1 MKKNN
6 SYGVRKNVLR
16 ELADGFF
23 CIRENF
29 KYFSKLSKEGYKV
42 LGASEWLLDNIYLIE
57 KEYKAIKMEMP
68 IGYFKGLVSKGSTE
82 QVPRIFVVAKDYINN
97 ENEIECDKFI
107 NYMNMLQENN
117 VYPKLNEEGAAFT
130 MGELWA
136 FPLML
141 KTAIIINLAKYTDEL
156 ASIQKEIIKGKNVA
170 EKVIDIINKNP
181 EYYINKSAREF
192 NNINSKHSNINEI
205 DKKDNTDIIN
215 SNVEYDN
222 NEKNNINSINEKSN
236 SMNNQINIMYK
247 ELSNIDVDFEH
258 VSPLFLREFFR
269 VLKDNSIDDKRLNKF
284 METKWKVNLDYEKNN
299 IKSELR
305 EEFLERHIGEY
316 ITYIR
321 KIEGI
326 SWRKFFENT
335 SLVEKVLKKDPENVY
350 SKMDFQSKDYYRHK
364 LEKTARNLKINE
376 INLANN
382 ILELAKSGKDNNKE
396 DYKCH
401 VGYYLI
407 DEGVK
412 DLKGY
417 NNNIKFTISE
427 NVYLALNVF
436 GTLIISC
443 LILII
448 TSLLG
453 VSYTRIQYIISFLII
468 LIPINEIILGLTN
481 WIVSK
486 IVEVRLV
493 PKLSFSRGIPD
504 ESKTVV
510 VIPAIINSKEKV
522 KELMEKLEV
531 AYCGNNDKNL
541 YFILLCDFLDS
552 KYEVEENDAQII
564 KCGIEYTRRLNEK
577 YSYENFNGIT
587 QKKEKYLHK
596 DFTNNSNDSDGKN
609 NANNGN
615 KCINRFFFLSRARI
629 YNNKQRIYMGKERK
643 RGKLMEFMALIKGSN
658 DHTYNVFS
666 SDIKELKDV
675 KYLITLDEDTF
686 MPRESALKLVG
697 AMSHVLNIPNV
708 KDNRVIRGYGVM
720 QPKVSISLEAKNQT
734 YFSRIFGGE
743 EGVDG
748 YSVAYSDTYQDLFGE
763 GSFTGKGI
771 INIEKFYE
779 VLHNTIKDNKI
790 LSHDLLE
797 GGIARCALVSDIE
810 FIDGY
815 PGFYE
820 SSCRRIHRWVRGDW
834 QLIGWLFSTKLTSL
848 YKWKIFDNLRRSVLA
863 PNLVIALILS
873 LTILA
878 GGNQIVALC
887 FFGLISSLVFTVTDF
902 VVTPKNKLMGTFKS
916 FEQIVLI
923 VSFIPYQA
931 LLMLHAILT
940 TLFRVCISKKNL
952 LEWQSAEFVEKNLSN
967 DFSAYLKRMWIS
979 PVIGLLVIYLSF
991 HNSFGIIAYNLVV
1004 AALWIVSPYFA
1015 YCISMKLPKNKN
1027 ILKGEEKNYLR
1038 KIARRIYA
1046 YYEDF
1051 INEENN
1057 YLAPDNYQEKPFKG
1071 VAHRTSPTNIGM
1083 GLISN
1088 VASYDLGY
1096 ITMWEFIDRVEHTLN
1111 SMKSLEK
1118 VNGHYLNWYDT
1129 KTKMPLW
1136 PRYVSTVDSGNLLSD
1151 LWVLKQ
1157 AMTEIKDNKV
1167 IRSNELIALNDIYK
1181 IIEDEDSS
1189 IKIKFDPQFNI
1200 GEYLNVL
1207 KEALYKLEEFK
1218 DNEKINKLQQLN
1230 EEKSHLSYVERNL
1243 YEDVWNK
1250 SILKLDNEEANYWF
1264 YKLIDEIK
1272 KKIKYYDSIFEG
1284 LEKLY
1289 SKEFFEGIPNL
1300 IELIHRC
1307 EDYRRKS
1314 GDNFKETLGQKINM
1328 FKSYEDKI
1336 DNIIEV
1342 IDQFSRE
1349 MDFKFLYD
1357 ETRELFSIGYNVEE
1371 NSLGNSY
1378 YDLLASESRIASFV
1392 AIAKND
1398 VPSAHYFKLSRAMTN
1413 AFHTNSLVSW
1423 SGTMFE
1429 YFMPSLIMRN
1439 YPKTLFSQTYKSVI
1453 KAQISFAKQKK
1464 TPWGI
1469 SESAFYEFDA
1479 AENYQYK
1486 AFGVPGLG
1494 LKRGLED
1501 ELVIS
1506 PYSTLMTLPFAKNT
1520 AIKNLKRLEKIGALG
1535 RYGFIESIDYTEARQ
1550 GKYIMTLPKSENKY
1564 HYLDEKQGEF
1574 LQETKSS
1581 RDSDSSSM
1589 TQSSSNKYME
1599 TDNNKNKGLESSSSA
1614 QILGEEYIESN
1625 KKEYMENL
1633 RNSNDEVYNNKLIW
1647 ENYPQNVDNNLNSV
1661 DKYAKKVDNAMYKHR
1676 RYINKYNVDDVD
1688 NVDNFAQDYEKDV
1701 DNDDNN
1707 KFETINNPQKVHK
1720 VVNYMVH
1727 HLGMSLMA
1735 LDNILQDNILI
1746 TRFHSLPEVKATE
1759 LLLKEKV
1766 PQNIVFERNEDFS
1779 IKNRYFEGEIMVP
1792 RVFEEVNQDSPQL
1805 LLLSNGEYST
1815 MITASG
1821 SGYAKENDT
1830 MLYRWK
1836 GNSTSD
1842 DSGMFFYI
1850 KNLNSN
1856 DYWSSTFEPCK
1867 TLGDRYKAE
1876 FNLDKAKFSRKDGN
1890 IETEMELVISSEEN
1904 FEVRKLSLNNLSD
1917 KGRSLEITS
1926 YMEITLAA
1934 FSADAVHPAFSNLF
1948 IQTEYDEVENILIG
1962 SRRGRVKGAKVPYI
1976 FNKIVA
1982 EGELEGSITYETSR
1996 INFIGRNRELKSPLA
2011 MDNDKALNNTVGT
2024 VLDPIMSMRIRIRL
2038 EPHSKREIYFITG
2051 ICDSK
2056 EQILDICR
2064 QNNNYNNLNK
2074 VFKNYSIS
2082 TQLELKNLGIRSG
2095 KANVFQSAASEIFFL
2110 SNKRKNREEYI
2121 TNIKKHQKDL
2131 WAYGISGDIP
2141 IIMAVIEKHED
2152 LNLVFNMI
2160 KFHYYLKLKG
2170 VKLDLVIY
2178 NNEEI
2183 SYDEPL
2189 QKNIIES
2196 IRISNEGNFLNK
2208 ASGIFIHNKATMDVE
2223 IKNLLIGIS
2232 RIYVDCK
2239 NNLNSYIYSEKNLN
2253 AYMDMELKEEGL
2265 NSQIALRNNS
2275 KSKDEH
2281 KEETKINSN
2290 NINLD
2295 TKNSTVPYAEY
2306 DHDEDLINGD
2316 DLIKGMKATN
2326 KSETTKEIEDIK
2338 EKGQLEANKGIKE
2351 YVNFNETNEN
2361 VTSNENL
2368 SNGINKSNSSYNKNS
2383 NEENLE
2389 DFSFD
2394 MNNLDFFNGYGGFS
2408 KKDKSYIIK
2417 LSDFKNTPAPWIN
2430 VISNEDFGFHISETG
2445 AGYTWCGN
2453 SRENKITPW
2462 SNDYIRDPEGES
2474 LYIKDNISANY
2485 FSISP
2490 KPVRDSGDYLIKHSF
2505 GYSEFIHTA
2514 YDLKGKLEIFAP
2526 KGEKLKIQRV
2536 TLENLSNEDRSISLF
2551 YYAKIVLGVY
2561 EYDSSR
2567 YISTYISGDLYNGY
2581 ERITKNNHTS
2591 DVRENNM
2598 GKTLYNSGFIGGKN
2612 PYSEYFG
2619 KLNAYL
2625 TILGGESLS
2634 FTGDNKEFM
2643 GINGEISKPKGLK
2656 YDDLSNRCG
2665 GIYDPCLAAQTS
2677 IKLKKGE
2684 KKELIILFGQ
2694 EQRENIEKIINKY
2707 KIFNNVETELD
2718 KVKQYWSHFLGNIQV
2733 KTPDKSLD
2741 YLLNGWLLYQTL
2753 SCRYLSRSAFY
2764 QSGGAYGFRDQLQD
2778 SMALGVIDPEIPK
2791 SQILRSAS
2799 RQYVEGDVQ
2808 HWWHPVVNSGIRTRF
2823 SDDLLWLPYVTAEY
2837 INSTGDYEI
2846 LNKTA
2851 PYLEDEPL
2859 REGED
2864 ERYTIVNQSSNEG
2877 TIYEHCLKAIEKSL
2891 KFGVHNIPLM
2901 GSGDWNDGM
2910 STVGNEGKGES
2921 VWLGWFLYSILNSF
2935 IEIAEIQ
2942 KDKETKNHFEER
2954 KEFIRENLE
2963 KNAWDG
2969 GWYRRAYF
2977 DDGTPLG
2984 SRDNPECQIDS
2995 LAQSWSIIS
3004 GAFENDNEEKAQ
3016 VIASNKEKTIKH
3028 TEGTERNKNTT
3039 ITHNDGIE
3047 RETSTKIINS
3057 SSEQGETNI
3066 DEIYINT
3073 ATSGII
3079 GNSRKRAIE
3088 AMEAVD
3094 KNLVKKDKGMI
3105 LLLAP
3110 PFNNSYLE
3118 PGYIKGYVPG
3128 VRENGGQYTHAAV
3141 WVILALTKL
3150 GLGNK
3155 AVKYFNMINP
3165 INHTRTE
3172 LECMTYKV
3180 EPYVMAA
3187 DVYIKEPH
3195 AGRGGWSWYTGASGW
3210 MYRVGIEDI
3219 LGLRKFKDKGYII
3232 NPCVPKEWNE
3242 FEIKITNE
3250 SEEYNIKVSRVSKE
3264 EYNTKEGRVNKEEYN
3279 VKQFNKDEENNQ
3291 SRNIEVKDTMST
3303 SKLEEDL
3310 IYENQMKMFI
3320 NGKEIEDKIIP
3331 KNAGKLDINV
3341 YLI

>member
-1 MKKNN
+1 MKINN

-16 ELADGFF
+16 ELTDGFF

-29 KYFSKLSKEGYKV
+29 KYFSKLSKEGFKV

-68 IGYFKGLVSKGSTE
+68 IDYFKGLTSSALSE
-82 QVPRIFVVAKDYINN
+82 QVPRIFLVAKDYINN
-97 ENEIECDKFI
+97 QNEIDCDKFI
-107 NYMNMLQENN
+107 NYINMLQEKSLDPNLN
-117 VYPKLNEEGAAFT
+117 NEEAAFT

-156 ASIQKEIIKGKNVA
+156 ASIQKEIIKGKNIA
-170 EKVIDIINKNP
+170 EKVVDIVNRNP
-181 EYYINKSAREF
+181 EYYIDKPDLEF
-192 NNINSKHSNINEI
+192 NNINSKQSNIGEI
-205 DKKDNTDIIN
+205 DKNDNTEIDN
-215 SNVEYDN
+215 SNVEFDN
-222 NEKNNINSINEKSN
+222 NEYNETNNTNIINDKSN
-236 SMNNQINIMYK
+236 GVNNQIKNMYQ
-247 ELSNIDVDFEH
+247 ELRSIDVDFEH
-258 VSPLFLREFFR
+258 ISPLFLREFFR
-269 VLKDNSIDDKRLNKF
+269 VLRGNSIDDKRLNKF

-316 ITYIR
+316 ITHIR

-335 SLVEKVLKKDPENVY
+335 SLVEKILKRDPESVY
-350 SKMDFQSKDYYRHK
+350 SNMDFQSKDYYRHNI
-364 LEKTARNLKINE
+364 EEIARNLKINE
-376 INLANN
+376 VNLANN
-382 ILELAKSGKDNNKE
+382 VLELAKSGKDNNME
-396 DYKCH
+396 EYKCH
-401 VGYYLI
+401 VGYYI
-407 DEGVK
+407 VDDGIME
-412 DLKGY
+412 LKGY
-417 NNNIKFTISE
+417 SNNAKFKISE
-427 NVYLALNVF
+427 NIYLALNIF
-436 GTLIISC
+436 GTLIISF
-443 LILII
+443 LILLI

-453 VSYTRIQYIISFLII
+453 VSYTRTQYIISFLII
-468 LIPINEIILGLTN
+468 LIPINEIIIGLTN
-481 WIVSK
+481 WIVNKTVK
-486 IVEVRLV
+486 IRLV
-493 PKLSFSRGIPD
+493 PKLSFSGGIPD

-510 VIPAIINSKEKV
+510 VIPAITNSKEKV

-531 AYCGNNDKNL
+531 AYCGNKDKNL
-541 YFILLCDFLDS
+541 YFALLCDFSDS
-552 KYEVEENDAQII
+552 KHENEENDTQII
-564 KCGIEYTRRLNEK
+564 KCGIEYARKLNEK
-577 YSYENFNGIT
+577 YSHDNFNEIIKNEG
-587 QKKEKYLHK
+587 KYAH
-596 DFTNNSNDSDGKN
+596 DNFTNYTHEDLNNNTQDNITNVNGLDDKN
-609 NANNGN
+609 NANKSSN
-615 KCINRFFFLSRARI
+615 KFFFLSRARI
-629 YNNKQRIYMGKERK
+629 YNKKQKVYMGKERK
-643 RGKLMEFMALIKGSN
+643 RGKLMEFMALIKGSD

-686 MPRESALKLVG
+686 IPRESAIKLVG
-697 AMSHVLNIPNV
+697 AISHVLNIPRV
-708 KDNRVIRGYGVM
+708 KDNRVVRGYGVM

-734 YFSRIFGGE
+734 YFSKIFGGE

-797 GGIARCALVSDIE
+797 GGIARCALVSDVE

-820 SSCRRIHRWVRGDW
+820 SSCKRLHRWVRGDW
-834 QLIGWLFSTKLTSL
+834 QLIGWLFSNNLTLL
-848 YKWKIFDNLRRSVLA
+848 YKWKIFDNLRRSLLA
-863 PNLVIALILS
+863 PNLIIALILS
-873 LTILA
+873 LTILS
-878 GGNQIVALC
+878 GGNQIAALC

-923 VSFIPYQA
+923 VSFIPYQG
-931 LLMLHAILT
+931 LLMLDAIFR
-940 TLFRVCISKKNL
+940 TLFRVCISKNNL
-952 LEWQSAEFVEKNLSN
+952 LEWQSAEFVEKNSSN

-979 PVIGLLVIYLSF
+979 PVMGMLVILLSF
-991 HNSFGIIAYNLVV
+991 YNSFGVIAYNLVI
-1004 AALWIVSPYFA
+1004 AALWIISPYFA
-1015 YCISMKLPKNKN
+1015 YCISMKLSTDKN
-1027 ILKGEEKNYLR
+1027 ILEGEEKNYLR

-1051 INEENN
+1051 VNEENN

-1088 VASYDLGY
+1088 VTAYDLGY
-1096 ITMWEFIDRVEHTLN
+1096 ITMGEFIDRVELTLN

-1129 KTKMPLW
+1129 KTKRPLW

-1157 AMTEIKDNKV
+1157 AMKELKYSKV
-1167 IRSNELIALNDIYK
+1167 IRLNEVITFNDIYK
-1181 IIEDEDSS
+1181 IIEEEHSS
-1189 IKIKFDPQFNI
+1189 IKIKFSSQVNI
-1200 GEYLNVL
+1200 GEYLNIL

-1218 DNEKINKLQQLN
+1218 DNEKINKLQQSN
-1230 EEKSHLSYVERNL
+1230 EEKSNHNYDEGNMAEESNLSE
-1243 YEDVWNK
+1243 ESWNK
-1250 SILKLDNEEANYWF
+1250 SILKLDNEEVNYWF

-1272 KKIKYYDSIFEG
+1272 KKIKYYESIFEG
-1284 LEKLY
+1284 IEKLY
-1289 SKEFFEGIPNL
+1289 SNEFFEGVPSL

-1307 EDYRRKS
+1307 EAHRRKN
-1314 GDNFKETLGQKINM
+1314 GDDFKETLGQKVTM
-1328 FKSYEDKI
+1328 FKSYMDKI
-1336 DNIIEV
+1336 DK
-1342 IDQFSRE
+1342 IDKEIDILSKE
-1349 MDFKFLYD
+1349 MDFNFLYD
-1357 ETRELFSIGYNVEE
+1357 KTRELFSIGYNVEE

-1392 AIAKND
+1392 AIAKGD

-1413 AFHTNSLVSW
+1413 AFHTHSLVSW

-1453 KAQISFAKQKK
+1453 KSQISFAKQKK

-1535 RYGFIESIDYTEARQ
+1535 RYGFIESIDYTKARQ
-1550 GKYIMTLPKSENKY
+1550 GEYIMTLSKSKNQ
-1564 HYLDEKQGEF
+1564 D
-1574 LQETKSS
+1574 
-1581 RDSDSSSM
+1581 DNSDDIHS
-1589 TQSSSNKYME
+1589 
-1599 TDNNKNKGLESSSSA
+1599 D
-1614 QILGEEYIESN
+1614 IH
-1625 KKEYMENL
+1625 
-1633 RNSNDEVYNNKLIW
+1633 NDLLKW
-1647 ENYPQNVDNNLNSV
+1647 ENHPQNVDKKVVFV
-1661 DKYAKKVDNAMYKHR
+1661 DKYAKKVDNAMDKHTSF
-1676 RYINKYNVDDVD
+1676 INNPNVDSVD
-1688 NVDNFAQDYEKDV
+1688 SVDNFAQDYDKYV
-1701 DNDDNN
+1701 GNDDYN
-1707 KFETINNPQKVHK
+1707 KFKTINNPQKVHK

-1735 LDNILQDNILI
+1735 LDNILEDTILI
-1746 TRFHSLPEVKATE
+1746 ARFHSLPEVKATE
-1759 LLLKEKV
+1759 LLLKEKI
-1766 PQNIVFERNEDFS
+1766 PQNVVFERNEDFS

-1792 RVFEEVNQDSPQL
+1792 RVFEKVNQDSPQL

-1821 SGYAKENDT
+1821 SGYSKKNDT

-1867 TLGDRYKAE
+1867 TLGDKYEAE

-1890 IETEMELVISSEEN
+1890 IETEMELVISTEEN
-1904 FEVRKLSLNNLSD
+1904 FEIRKLSLINLSD
-1917 KGRSLEITS
+1917 KERSLEVTS
-1926 YMEITLAA
+1926 YMEITLAT
-1934 FSADAVHPAFSNLF
+1934 FSADAAHPAFSNLF
-1948 IQTEYDEVENILIG
+1948 IQTEYDEAENILIG
-1962 SRRGRVKGAKVPYI
+1962 NRRGRVKGAKVPYL
-1976 FNKIVA
+1976 FHKLVA
-1982 EGELEGSITYETSR
+1982 EGELEGSITFETSR

-2011 MDNDKALNNTVGT
+2011 MDNDKSLNNTVGT
-2024 VLDPIMSMRIRIRL
+2024 ILDPIMSMRVRIRL
-2038 EPHSKREIYFITG
+2038 EPHSKREIYFMTG

-2056 EQILDICR
+2056 EQIFDVCR
-2064 QNNNYNNLNK
+2064 ENNDYNNLNK

-2110 SNKRKNREEYI
+2110 SANRKNREEYI

-2131 WAYGISGDIP
+2131 WAYGISGDLP
-2141 IIMAVIEKHED
+2141 IIMAVIERQED
-2152 LNLVFNMI
+2152 INLAFDLM
-2160 KFHYYLKLKG
+2160 KFHYYSKLKG

-2189 QKNIIES
+2189 QKNIIDAV
-2196 IRISNEGNFLNK
+2196 RISNQGNSLNK
-2208 ASGIFIHNKATMDVE
+2208 PGGIFIHNKATIDIEV
-2223 IKNLLIGIS
+2223 KDLLIGIS
-2232 RIYVDCK
+2232 RIYLDSQ

-2253 AYMDMELKEEGL
+2253 AYKDRTLKEEGL

-2275 KSKDEH
+2275 
-2281 KEETKINSN
+2281 TI
-2290 NINLD
+2290 
-2295 TKNSTVPYAEY
+2295 PYEEY

-2316 DLIKGMKATN
+2316 DLLNGMKAGSN
-2326 KSETTKEIEDIK
+2326 SKITKEIEKINHTK
-2338 EKGQLEANKGIKE
+2338 ETSKLESEEIEQVK
-2351 YVNFNETNEN
+2351 FNETIDNMF
-2361 VTSNENL
+2361 SDKNL
-2368 SNGINKSNSSYNKNS
+2368 SKDVKEANSGDNKNS
-2383 NEENLE
+2383 NERSLG
-2389 DFSFD
+2389 DFNFNVND
-2394 MNNLDFFNGYGGFS
+2394 LDFFNGYGGFS

-2417 LSDFKNTPAPWIN
+2417 LSDYKNTPAPWVN
-2430 VISNEDFGFHISETG
+2430 VISNEDFGFHISESG
-2445 AGYTWCGN
+2445 SGYTWCGN

-2462 SNDYIRDPEGES
+2462 SNDYIRDPAGEA
-2474 LYIKDNISANY
+2474 LYIKDNISENY

-2505 GYSEFIHTA
+2505 GYSEFSHTS
-2514 YDLKGKLEIFAP
+2514 YDLKGNLEVFAP

-2536 TLENLSNEDRSISLF
+2536 TLENLSDEERSISLF
-2551 YYAKIVLGVY
+2551 YYAKLVLGVY

-2567 YISTYISGDLYNGY
+2567 YISTYINGDLCDGDAEAQEVELGGVYDISKYNSKY
-2581 ERITKNNHTS
+2581 KDKDFRKNNMKK
-2591 DVRENNM
+2591 N
-2598 GKTLYNSGFIGGKN
+2598 LYGTGFIGGRN

-2619 KLNAYL
+2619 KLDVYL

-2634 FTGDNKEFM
+2634 FTGDNKEFI
-2643 GINGEISKPKGLK
+2643 GIGGEISKPDGIEH
-2656 YDDLSNRCG
+2656 DDLSNRCG
-2665 GIYDPCLAAQTS
+2665 GIYDSCLAAQTN

-2694 EQRENIEKIINKY
+2694 EERANIEKIINKY
-2707 KIFNNVETELD
+2707 KNFNNVEAELD

-2778 SMALGVIDPEIPK
+2778 SMALGVVAPEIPK

-2846 LNKTA
+2846 LEKTA

-2864 ERYTIVNQSSNEG
+2864 ERYTIVNQSSKEG

-2891 KFGVHNIPLM
+2891 NFGIHNIPLM

-2935 IEIAEIQ
+2935 VEIAEIQ
-2942 KDKETKNHFEER
+2942 KDEETKNHFEER

-2984 SRDNPECQIDS
+2984 SRENPECQIDS

-3004 GAFENDNEEKAQ
+3004 GAFEKDRPEK
-3016 VIASNKEKTIKH
+3016 VESVGSNKE
-3028 TEGTERNKNTT
+3028 
-3039 ITHNDGIE
+3039 
-3047 RETSTKIINS
+3047 KIINS
-3057 SSEQGETNI
+3057 SSKQGEKNIDVAI
-3066 DEIYINT
+3066 DEIYSDTTKDSIER
-3073 ATSGII
+3073 
-3079 GNSRKRAIE
+3079 NSRKRAIE

-3094 KNLVKKDKGMI
+3094 RNLVKKDKGMI

-3150 GLGNK
+3150 GLGDK
-3155 AVKYFNMINP
+3155 AVEYFNMINP
-3165 INHTRTE
+3165 INHSRTE
-3172 LECMTYKV
+3172 LECMTYKL

-3210 MYRVGIEDI
+3210 MYRVGIENI
-3219 LGLRKFKDKGYII
+3219 LGLRKFKDKGYTI
-3232 NPCVPKEWNE
+3232 NPCIPKDWNE
-3242 FEIKITNE
+3242 FEVKITNE
-3250 SEEYNIKVSRVSKE
+3250 REEYTIKVSKISKQEYDSKE
-3264 EYNTKEGRVNKEEYN
+3264 LGVNKKEFDSKEFRVNKKENKSKECEINKEEGN
-3279 VKQFNKDEENNQ
+3279 INQ
-3291 SRNIEVKDTMST
+3291 IK
-3303 SKLEEDL
+3303 
-3310 IYENQMKMFI
+3310 IFI

-3331 KNAGKLDINV
+3331 RNAGRLEIDV
-3341 YLI
+3341 FL